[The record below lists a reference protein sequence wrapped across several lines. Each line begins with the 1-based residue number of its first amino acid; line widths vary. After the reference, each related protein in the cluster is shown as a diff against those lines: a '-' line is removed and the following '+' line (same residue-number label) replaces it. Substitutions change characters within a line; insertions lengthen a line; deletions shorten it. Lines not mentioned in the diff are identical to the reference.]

1 MLKLCLSFIDLKPIH
16 YPNFLQNF
24 FLCHQN
30 MTIDIW
36 IIFSFMYFSLIF
48 VDQNKFSI
56 LLFFFLWCARSK
68 ATTFLFN
75 GQISRDYSYHVK
87 RILLVNI
94 LTSYYLHINY
104 IFFFRNL
111 PM

>member
-1 MLKLCLSFIDLKPIH
+1 MLKLCLSLSLDLKPIY

-30 MTIDIW
+30 MTINIW

-56 LLFFFLWCARSK
+56 LLFFFLSSFLIKKIAQNARFQPFYNKS
-68 ATTFLFN
+68 AQYRL
-75 GQISRDYSYHVK
+75 ILYHK
-87 RILLVNI
+87 KGRG
-94 LTSYYLHINY
+94 YA
-104 IFFFRNL
+104 FRSVFIKKL
-111 PM
+111 Y